1 MSVFTNTIGI
11 DVSKDK
17 LDVHDYKLNK
27 HHIFNNDKVG
37 FKKLLA
43 WVKSEHQD
51 RVKSLLFC
59 FEHAGIYSLGL
70 SVFMEENELF
80 YKIIPG
86 LEIKRSTGMARG
98 KNDQIDAFKIAQYA
112 YYRRDELNPSK
123 LPAAELLKLKDLLCL
138 RERMVKQRSGYRAHL
153 KELTR
158 FSNRENNKLLFE
170 SQERMIKELC
180 KEIKLVEKEM
190 EQIIKENPA
199 IQVQYKLATTV
210 KGGGLILGGS
220 LIVYSDNF
228 SRFKNWRQFAS
239 YVGIAPFD
247 YESGSSIKRSK
258 QVSHMAN
265 KRLKALLSNAATSS
279 MVHSPEMRLYY
290 GKRIKEGKNKMLI
303 QNIIRNK
310 ILSRVFAV
318 VKRGTPYVNT
328 LSYAA

>member
-1 MSVFTNTIGI
+1 MSIFTNTIGI

-17 LDVHDYKLNK
+17 LDAHDYKLNK
-27 HHIFNNDKVG
+27 HHIFYNNKEG
-37 FKKLLA
+37 YKKLLA
-43 WVKSEHQD
+43 WIKTNHKQELAT
-51 RVKSLLFC
+51 LLCC
-59 FEHAGIYSLGL
+59 FEHTGIYSFGL
-70 SVFMEENELF
+70 CVLMEENKLA
-80 YKIIPG
+80 YKVLPG
-86 LEIKRSTGMARG
+86 LEIKRPIGMTRG

-190 EQIIKENPA
+190 EQVTKENPA
-199 IQVQYKLATTV
+199 IQAQYKLARTV
-210 KGGGLILGGS
+210 KGIELILGVS
-220 LIVYSDNF
+220 LLVYSDNF
-228 SRFKNWRQFAS
+228 SNFKTWREFAS

-265 KRLKALLSNAATSS
+265 KRLKALLSNAAMSCI
-279 MVHSPEMRLYY
+279 VHSPEMRVYY
-290 GKRIKEGKNKMLI
+290 EKRVKEGKNKMLV

-318 VKRGTPYVNT
+318 IKRRTPYVNT

>member
-1 MSVFTNTIGI
+1 
-11 DVSKDK
+11 
-17 LDVHDYKLNK
+17 
-27 HHIFNNDKVG
+27 
-37 FKKLLA
+37 
-43 WVKSEHQD
+43 
-51 RVKSLLFC
+51 
-59 FEHAGIYSLGL
+59 
-70 SVFMEENELF
+70 
-80 YKIIPG
+80 
-86 LEIKRSTGMARG
+86 
-98 KNDQIDAFKIAQYA
+98 
-112 YYRRDELNPSK
+112 
-123 LPAAELLKLKDLLCL
+123 
-138 RERMVKQRSGYRAHL
+138 MVKQRSGYRAHL
-153 KELTR
+153 KELTK

-210 KGGGLILGGS
+210 KWGGLILGGS